1 MDKFKWSTKGYYKNG
16 YVDQGPMDTVDHCAC
31 ACAKADPHKCVSFGY
46 RDPLSSLAPKHCY
59 FYEDVADEQRE
70 EGTLLPL
77 WTFSHKKAEA
87 MEVTALC
94 WNSRYKDLFAA
105 GFGSCK

>member
-1 MDKFKWSTKGYYKNG
+1 MWVFNLIILTPSSY
-16 YVDQGPMDTVDHCAC
+16 
-31 ACAKADPHKCVSFGY
+31 ADY
-46 RDPLSSLAPKHCY
+46 Y

-87 MEVTALC
+87 MEVTSLC
-94 WNSRYKDLFAA
+94 WNNRYKDLFAA
-105 GFGSCK
+105 GFGSCEYY